1 MVNKIIILILFA
13 TLFACSTN
21 RDAKLSI
28 SKIDKNRTIE
38 GIYFEDVEITNSGE
52 VPALF
57 VILIG
62 RAYIKGQEIQTV
74 EKGFGDIY
82 PNEKKTY
89 SMAYHNLGKS
99 DPDSIVYRITYSQS
113 DSNPIR

>member
-1 MVNKIIILILFA
+1 MVNKIIILIL
-13 TLFACSTN
+13 LFSFLACNTSK
-21 RDAKLSI
+21 DAKLSI
-28 SKIDKNRTIE
+28 SKIEKKRTAE
-38 GIYFEDVEITNSGE
+38 GIYYENVDIINTGE

-62 RAYIKGQEIQTV
+62 KAYQMGREVQAV
-74 EKGFGDIY
+74 EKGYGDIY
-82 PNEKKTY
+82 PGETKTFPI
-89 SMAYHNLGKS
+89 AYHNLGKN

>member
-1 MVNKIIILILFA
+1 MINKIIILLLFVS
-13 TLFACSTN
+13 LFACSTN
-21 RDAKLSI
+21 KDAKLSI
-28 SKIDKNRTIE
+28 SKIEKNRTSEGVYYENIE
-38 GIYFEDVEITNSGE
+38 LINTGE

-62 RAYIKGQEIQTV
+62 KAYFKGQEIQSV

-89 SMAYHNLGKS
+89 PMAYHNLGKS
-99 DPDSIVYRITYSQS
+99 EPDSVVYRITYSQS
-113 DSNPIR
+113 DGNPIR

>member
-1 MVNKIIILILFA
+1 MYLKLSLIIFFIS
-13 TLFACSTN
+13 LFACSTN

-28 SKIDKNRTIE
+28 TKIEKQRTSE
-38 GIYFEDVEITNSGE
+38 GVYFENVEITNSGE

-62 RAYIKGQEIQTV
+62 KAYLKGQEIQSI
-74 EKGFGDIY
+74 EKGYGDIY
-82 PNEKKTY
+82 PNETKRFPI
-89 SMAYHNLGKS
+89 AYHNLGRNE
-99 DPDSIVYRITYSQS
+99 PDSIVYKMTYSQS

>member
-1 MVNKIIILILFA
+1 MYLKLSLIVFLISLFG
-13 TLFACSTN
+13 CSTN

-28 SKIDKNRTIE
+28 IKIDKQRTSE
-38 GIYFEDVEITNSGE
+38 GVYYENVEIKNSGE

-62 RAYIKGQEIQTV
+62 KAYLKGQEIQSV
-74 EKGFGDIY
+74 EKGYGDIY
-82 PNEKKTY
+82 PNETK
-89 SMAYHNLGKS
+89 SFPIAYHNLGKN
-99 DPDSIVYRITYSQS
+99 DPDSIVYRMTYSQS